1 MDPSEKIQPI
11 RGGGSGAEKVA
22 VPSVFAGTVVGV
34 KQENGVQNLEVQYSQ
49 GKLRFEADGDFQLGE
64 KVRLT
69 FSGNGSVEVEKGAPP
84 DRSAW
89 DQAGYT
95 LPRNMSTLKDLQ
107 AFETN
112 VADWMASKQ
121 APGSPAAKEAQ
132 ALRNTSLPQLLMKA
146 MGEDGGRSFLAG
158 NLPELHRGVVSA
170 LMDALQESDGEMGS
184 KASLLDLLKSLGKP
198 ASDHPAG
205 GAGATGGTGAFL
217 AGEGSSPW
225 FGRIAD
231 KQKAD
236 GVMTPMQ
243 RLQFSGAGGP
253 PRSDPNFRYLIDMG
267 GRTMEVFSPQDL
279 DAGSYTDFE
288 LERQG
293 GRAMARFSEPAAGLA
308 AGLRTAMAGASP
320 DVRQGMAL
328 ASRFLNDFEGEP
340 YFGKLVEDFGAVLS
354 QSGVLSAKSA
364 DGRPAVPDQK
374 DLDGLLKLFV
384 AYPRDTEH
392 PERQAQAWGDAL
404 KDPQAMMRLLKTL
417 RPDQDQSLL
426 RSGTVLHL
434 MAEGHLTGP
443 GGEALG
449 GVDSSEEG
457 PQATSAWLKK
467 LLPEAFRTEDL
478 LKLAGN
484 EPPLTAGK
492 ENDAAKFLLQ
502 AVANGFPRE
511 DQIQEGKPQQFYF
524 YQGQEWR
531 NLQVTWQRDG
541 GKQGKSKAGPQAP
554 LQVRVETKAK
564 HMGQV
569 QVGVSWE
576 PKGARLDF
584 RNQFHDVREEFVRA
598 LPELEKSL
606 TLLDFKVT
614 SWSYDLL
621 PNDPGGPPDPGWTR
635 PASLSDG
642 VNLDL
647 MG

>member
-1 MDPSEKIQPI
+1 MDSSEKIQPI
-11 RGGGSGAEKVA
+11 RGGGSGVDKSA
-22 VPSVFAGTVVGV
+22 VPTVFAGTVVGV
-34 KQENGVQNLEVQYSQ
+34 KQENGVQSLEVQYSQ
-49 GKLRFEADGDFQLGE
+49 GKLRFQADGNFQMGE

-69 FSGNGSVEVEKGAPP
+69 FPGNGSVEVEKGAPA
-84 DRSAW
+84 DRSSLLS
-89 DQAGYT
+89 AGYT

-107 AFETN
+107 AFEAN

-121 APGSPAAKEAQ
+121 ASGSPAAKEAL

-146 MGEDGGRSFLAG
+146 MGEDGGRSFLAV
-158 NLPELHRGVVSA
+158 NLPGLHRGVVSA
-170 LMDALQESDGEMGS
+170 LMDALQEAEGEAGS

-198 ASDHPAG
+198 ASGQAAGGAGGAG
-205 GAGATGGTGAFL
+205 GAGAFL
-217 AGEGSSPW
+217 AGDGNSPW

-243 RLQFSGAGGP
+243 RLQFGGAGGP
-253 PRSDPNFRYLIDMG
+253 PKSDPNFRYLIDMG
-267 GRTMEVFSPQDL
+267 GQSMEVFSAQDL
-279 DAGSYTDFE
+279 EAGSYTDFA

-293 GRAMARFSEPAAGLA
+293 GRVMAKFSDPAAALP
-308 AGLRTAMAGASP
+308 AGLRTAMAGATG
-320 DVRQGMAL
+320 DLRQGMAL
-328 ASRFLNDFEGEP
+328 ASRYLRDFQGEP
-340 YFGKLVEDFGAVLS
+340 YYGSLVGDFGAVLS

-364 DGRPAVPDQK
+364 DGRPVIPDRQ

-392 PERQAQAWGDAL
+392 PERQAKAWGDAL

-417 RPDQDQSLL
+417 RPDQEQSLL
-426 RSGTVLHL
+426 RSGTALHL
-434 MAEGHLTGP
+434 TAEGDLAGP
-443 GGEALG
+443 GGEVLG
-449 GVDSSEEG
+449 GMDKPEEG

-478 LKLAGN
+478 LRLAGDN
-484 EPPLTAGK
+484 SPLAAK
-492 ENDAAKFLLQ
+492 EHDAAKFLLQ
-502 AVANGFPRE
+502 AVAHGFPRE
-511 DQIQEGKPQQFYF
+511 DQVQEGKPQQFYF

-531 NLQVTWQRDG
+531 NLQVTWKRDG
-541 GKQGKSKAGPQAP
+541 GKQGKGKAGPQAP

-584 RNQFHDVREEFVRA
+584 RNQFHDVREEFVKA

-606 TLLDFKVT
+606 ALLDFKVT

-621 PNDPGGPPDPGWTR
+621 PNDPGAPPDPGWTR

-642 VNLDL
+642 ANLDL